1 MLHSTMPQYTYKV
14 ILTFTSIS
22 HCLNSL
28 AISRSNS
35 RMLSLLGS
43 FACLKKPTVT
53 ISRARAAAR
62 VLMNVNLSDLH
73 PIPKIKAYTA
83 PRRNDKLATT
93 FCSLDNFKRH
103 ICRLFRASHSS
114 LPSDRIVTYEWKG
127 YCNDNNIC
135 NKSSDRECH
144 QYLKEELALCHFRNR
159 FPDEDDHDLTTE
171 KSGGKEC

>member
-53 ISRARAAAR
+53 ISRARAAAS

-73 PIPKIKAYTA
+73 PVPKIKAYTA

-114 LPSDRIVTYEWKG
+114 LPSDRIVTYE
-127 YCNDNNIC
+127 
-135 NKSSDRECH
+135 
-144 QYLKEELALCHFRNR
+144 
-159 FPDEDDHDLTTE
+159 
-171 KSGGKEC
+171 